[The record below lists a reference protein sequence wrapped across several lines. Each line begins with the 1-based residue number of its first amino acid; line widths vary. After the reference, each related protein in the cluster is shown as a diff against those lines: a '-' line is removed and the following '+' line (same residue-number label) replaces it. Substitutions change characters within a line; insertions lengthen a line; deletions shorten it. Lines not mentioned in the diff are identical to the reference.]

1 MNRIAQLFLSL
12 VLAAAAVAGCAAQD
26 PSGGPSDRPTRTSS
40 SGPTTSPEQQS
51 SKQAVSVTFRLSGGL
66 EPTDETVVFAAG
78 ESLPSGRTKG
88 EVRGV
93 LESASDP
100 ELVDVDMEPMPK
112 DQCCDRQTYV
122 ISIRWDDGSSR
133 TYTSIDGLEQPQV
146 FEELLTKVV

>member
-1 MNRIAQLFLSL
+1 MNRIAQLLVSL
-12 VLAAAAVAGCAAQD
+12 VAAAAIAGCAAED
-26 PSGGPSDRPTRTSS
+26 PAGGPSERPTPTSS
-40 SGPTTSPEQQS
+40 SGPTTAPEQQG

-66 EPTDETVVFAAG
+66 DPTDETAVFATG
-78 ESLPSGRTKG
+78 GSLPSGRTRG

-93 LESASDP
+93 LEAASDP

-146 FEELLTKVV
+146 FEELLTKIA

>member
-12 VLAAAAVAGCAAQD
+12 VLAAAAAGCAAQD
-26 PSGGPSDRPTRTSS
+26 PSGGPSDRPTRISS
-40 SGPTTSPEQQS
+40 SGPITSPEQQS

-93 LESASDP
+93 LEAASDP

-122 ISIRWDDGSSR
+122 VSIRWDDGSSR

>member
-1 MNRIAQLFLSL
+1 MNRIAQLFVSL
-12 VLAAAAVAGCAAQD
+12 VLAAAAAGCAAQD
-26 PSGGPSDRPTRTSS
+26 PSGGPSDRPTRISS
-40 SGPTTSPEQQS
+40 SGPITSPEQQS

-93 LESASDP
+93 LEAASDP

-122 ISIRWDDGSSR
+122 VSIRWDDGSSR